1 MASNQIQLMAADVY
15 PAYQRELRKAN
26 AFDFDDLIMELV
38 KLFKTDPDI
47 LEKYQNQFQYI
58 LVDEYQ
64 DTNHAQYEL
73 IKLFAS
79 KHQNL
84 CVVGDDW
91 QSIYSWRGANYQNI
105 LNFEKDYPNSKLIK
119 LEQNYRSTQMILDA
133 AHSVITKNISRS
145 SKKLWTDLGLG
156 EKVHV
161 LSVQDEMAE
170 GRTIIQTIERLRGA
184 NPSLRLSD
192 FAVLYRTNAQSRSLE
207 ESFLRYNISYQV
219 VGGTRFYDRREVKDI
234 IAYMRVIFQ
243 PNDSV
248 SLGRILNVPT
258 RGVGAKSVSLV
269 IDYIEKYEANVLETL
284 ANPSIIPGL
293 RGKALK
299 EIERLGKTLIDI
311 SSQEG
316 LGIYDLMNTLITRI
330 DYIDYL
336 QDGTISAE
344 DRIENVQELLGVAK
358 VYKDISLETFL
369 TEVALVSDLD
379 AHDGMKDSVSLM
391 TLHAAKGLEFEVVF
405 MAGMEE
411 GVFPHSR
418 TFFAPDELEEERRL
432 CYVGMTRAKQQ
443 LYMLHASS
451 RMLYGNTQHNVPAR
465 FISDIPEEMVEEPTG
480 SLNANFASARREVF
494 ESDFPDDVEVAQV
507 EPGDKV
513 MHPTFGKGKVLSV
526 TDSEVEVSFESGQ
539 VKTLNL
545 QYAPLKKM

>member
-1 MASNQIQLMAADVY
+1 
-15 PAYQRELRKAN
+15 
-26 AFDFDDLIMELV
+26 
-38 KLFKTDPDI
+38 
-47 LEKYQNQFQYI
+47 
-58 LVDEYQ
+58 
-64 DTNHAQYEL
+64 
-73 IKLFAS
+73 
-79 KHQNL
+79 
-84 CVVGDDW
+84 
-91 QSIYSWRGANYQNI
+91 
-105 LNFEKDYPNSKLIK
+105 
-119 LEQNYRSTQMILDA
+119 MILDA